1 MQSKEKV
8 KAVMRVLLQDEEI
21 RGMVNKRI
29 SIDNLKDW
37 ISTSPEKAYA
47 FITVF
52 NALNSFRKMSLTK
65 AIGTYILLF
74 AIFALYKGQAQY
86 SDFNWLALVG
96 MCFVA
101 TQINSVLLPNLSY
114 HASNYWFFCHDEE
127 NSYDDWVAYSFST
140 FKKCIFLSASTL
152 FVILVLCFPNL
163 NNSNLFF
170 VVPTVLNCMS
180 VWKQSFD
187 YKIKQKENYE
197 YIQLVAEGVLNG
209 DAEII
214 GHWISLVQA

>member
-8 KAVMRVLLQDEEI
+8 KAVMRVLLQDEDI

-65 AIGTYILLF
+65 AIGAYILLF

-86 SDFNWLALVG
+86 IDFNWLALVG
-96 MCFVA
+96 C
-101 TQINSVLLPNLSY
+101 VLLRLKLTV
-114 HASNYWFFCHDEE
+114 FFCR
-127 NSYDDWVAYSFST
+127 
-140 FKKCIFLSASTL
+140 I
-152 FVILVLCFPNL
+152 
-163 NNSNLFF
+163 
-170 VVPTVLNCMS
+170 
-180 VWKQSFD
+180 
-187 YKIKQKENYE
+187 
-197 YIQLVAEGVLNG
+197 
-209 DAEII
+209 
-214 GHWISLVQA
+214 